1 MYDVFIK
8 WIGSKSC
15 TLAGQVT
22 EVLDAGTACAAS
34 QSWNVG
40 VAVLSLVALS
50 ATVSLINERRRRY
63 RENFYR

>member
-1 MYDVFIK
+1 MYDQFIK

-15 TLAGQVT
+15 TLAGQVSD
-22 EVLDAGTACAAS
+22 VLDAGSACAAA

-40 VAVLSLVALS
+40 VVVLSLVALS
-50 ATVSLINERRRRY
+50 ATVMIINERRRRY